1 MLLRRYILILALLAP
16 VLSWGQNIF
25 INEKLIQAEEIKSS
39 KGICPEYIDV
49 LFEARDVAE
58 REGNKDAI
66 IKICEDL
73 LNAILQVYPKEKD
86 LIQSSRLYLALMC
99 SELGEHE
106 KALPYLKD
114 CLQEVKGTDYE
125 VERVLISDIVT
136 AYFSLGNLNDAINY
150 QKQLNS
156 LTLKNEGKGYKY
168 AGGLYWLSTLYLEVP
183 NEKEATRVL
192 KDALAVLESSDLQ
205 EDPLCFEVKFRYEIL
220 TTGTSSVAAENDIR
234 RASIKMLKQ
243 FDETGNPNYI
253 FEAIKFLEDKNHLH
267 DIDTLR
273 HHAYTSL
280 AHYYFEKEDYDSVI
294 GALVEESYWD
304 SGDWFLVGYA
314 QEMLGRF
321 SDAREGYKQAMAHAF
336 LEKNDVSDRFFSYFN
351 SYARNCIQTGQYQ
364 EVFGYLEQFYASEA
378 AIPGYESRA
387 AQYMSMLAQLK
398 YSINDYR
405 GTIECI
411 NKCAPLYLK
420 TGAIEDYI
428 SNMWLVAG
436 CHEQLGDYASCV
448 EVLGDLLQA
457 CKSYPEYFEYE
468 AANEV
473 AMAIYAAQ
481 SGQNELAEK
490 TVASAISRF
499 SDYKFSNFWMESSF
513 HNALG
518 HYYQFYGD
526 NSSAEKE
533 YLKGASLLKE
543 NAIESDGNYPQQLV
557 ALGLLYLQWPNNEH
571 KALPVFEEAFNLI
584 KKYHDPTY
592 AQYFGYFEGV
602 LAGKY
607 ASNTP
612 ISLAEISDFV
622 EVEKVQAQNLLFQ
635 MSEAERESFW
645 KSHSDVKNLV
655 FSFKE
660 TQSAPSFL
668 YDYALL
674 YKGLLLSSSMQI
686 GTIVMNANDADLNA
700 LYGRYLVLSQEV
712 ENKSQET
719 LDALEHQI
727 LSRCQSLGFSIN
739 ESYSYSDVATS
750 IGDNA
755 AAIEFVDY
763 EQLEGAADK
772 DGVVKYVA
780 LLLKKGWNEPKL
792 ISLCTSAELEK
803 VISEKHKAYE
813 GNALY
818 NLLWKPLE
826 SFLKDT
832 KEVYYSPSGLIHQI
846 ALEAIPS
853 GKGSILS
860 DRYSL
865 VRLSSTRELCNT
877 NNVVN
882 PYASSV
888 VYGGLQ
894 YNLSDEDMLSNSK
907 LYSYRSTPTSD
918 DYLSR
923 GGDTATPWRF
933 LPGTRAE
940 AEAVSALLSYSN
952 VSSKLFTG
960 AAGNEESFKS
970 LSGNAPSIIHIATH
984 GFYLQNK
991 DFVSSATT
999 GNNVRGQLQIQKS
1012 ALKRSGLI
1020 MSGAN
1025 PAWTE
1030 GKLLPNVEDGILTAE
1045 EISRLDLRNTSLAI
1059 ISACDS
1065 GLGEI
1070 NNDGVEGL
1078 QRAFKSA
1085 GVNTLVVTLWKVD
1098 DAATE
1103 LMMTEFYKNLTNGE
1117 SRRTAFDSARAAV
1130 RSKFPEPYYWAP
1142 FVMID

>member
-1 MLLRRYILILALLAP
+1 MLLRRYILILALLVP
-16 VLSWGQNIF
+16 VVSWGQNVF

-39 KGICPEYIDV
+39 KGVCPEYIDA
-49 LFEARDVAE
+49 LFGARDVAIKE
-58 REGNKDAI
+58 EDKPAI
-66 IKICEDL
+66 INICEL
-73 LNAILQVYPKEKD
+73 LLDAVQKVYPSDKE
-86 LIQSSRLYLALMC
+86 LIYSCKLYLAVFC
-99 SELGEHE
+99 FEAVEYE
-106 KALPYLKD
+106 KALPYLKE
-114 CLQEVKGTDYE
+114 CYQTIKGTDYE
-125 VERVLISDIVT
+125 SEHILLGDIITANYGLKNYDEAIS
-136 AYFSLGNLNDAINY
+136 F
-150 QKQLNS
+150 LNS
-156 LTLKNEGKGYKY
+156 RTSIVLKQEGKGLRY
-168 AGGLYWLSTLYLEVP
+168 AGDLYWLSSIYIDKSD
-183 NEKEATRVL
+183 NKSAIKVL
-192 KDALAVLESSDLQ
+192 KECLSVLEAANLK
-205 EDPLCFEVKFRYEIL
+205 EHEVYIDAKYRYEVL
-220 TTGTSSVAAENDIR
+220 TTGVSSINSAIAVRRHALDLVQKYKETNDIMPLCE
-234 RASIKMLKQ
+234 AMDYLK
-243 FDETGNPNYI
+243 
-253 FEAIKFLEDKNHLH
+253 DKSFVP

-273 HHAYTSL
+273 YNIISTIGYHL
-280 AHYYFEKEDYDSVI
+280 AEKDDFDNLIYVTTQKPYLK
-294 GALVEESYWD
+294 AH
-304 SGDWFLVGYA
+304 DWWILGNA
-314 QEMLGRF
+314 QENLGRF
-321 SDAREGYKQAMAHAF
+321 EYAHDDYKNAF
-336 LEKNDVSDRFFSYFN
+336 LDSYLEKNGVSDTFFYYLDC
-351 SYARNCIQTGQYQ
+351 YARCCIQLGRYQ
-364 EVFGYLEQFYASEA
+364 EVFNLLEEQYALDIT
-378 AIPGYESRA
+378 IPGKELIASL
-387 AQYMSMLAQLK
+387 YMSTLADLK
-398 YSINDYR
+398 FSISDYR
-405 GTIECI
+405 GTIECV
-411 NKCAPLYLK
+411 NKCSPLLLRI
-420 TGAIEDYI
+420 GALDDYTQKV
-428 SNMWLVAG
+428 LLAAG
-436 CHEQLGDYASCV
+436 CYEQLGDFAGCAREMRS
-448 EVLGDLLQA
+448 LLDVYE
-457 CKSYPEYFEYE
+457 SNPEYADYIPW
-468 AANEV
+468 AKVSIAL
-473 AMAIYAAQ
+473 YSAQ
-481 SGQNELAEK
+481 SGIEEATTESIQQIVKNYS
-490 TVASAISRF
+490 T
-499 SDYKFSNFWMESSF
+499 YKFSNFWMESVF

-518 HYYQFYGD
+518 HYYQFCGD
-526 NSSAEKE
+526 NVNAEKE
-533 YLKGASLLKE
+533 YLTGASILKA
-543 NAIESDGNYPQQLV
+543 NAPESDFNYPQHL
-557 ALGLLYLQWPNNEH
+557 ATLGILYLQWPNNEH

-584 KKYHDPTY
+584 KKYHDPSY
-592 AQYFGYFEGV
+592 AQYFGYYEGV

-612 ISLAEISDFV
+612 TSLAEISDFV

-674 YKGLLLSSSMQI
+674 YKGLLLNSSMQI

-719 LDALEHQI
+719 IDALEHQI
-727 LSRCQSLGFSIN
+727 LTRCQSLGYSIN
-739 ESYSYSDVATS
+739 DTYSYSDVAAS

-763 EQLEGAADK
+763 EQLEGAAEK

-865 VRLSSTRELCNT
+865 VRLSSTRELCNN

-888 VYGGLQ
+888 VYGGLL
-894 YNLSDEDMLSNSK
+894 YTLSDEDMLSNSQ
-907 LYSYRSTPTSD
+907 LYTYRSTPTSD

-940 AEAVSALLSYSN
+940 AEAVSALLSSSN
-952 VSSKLFTG
+952 ISSKLFTG

-970 LSGNAPSIIHIATH
+970 LSGHAPSIIHIATH
-984 GFYLQNK
+984 GFYLQNS

-999 GNNVRGQLQIQKS
+999 GNDVRGQLQIQKS

-1103 LMMTEFYKNLTNGE
+1103 LMMAEFYKNLTSGQP
-1117 SRRTAFDSARAAV
+1117 RRTAFDNARNTV
-1130 RSKFPEPYYWAP
+1130 RSKYQEPFYWAP